1 MIFQRRYILLF
12 FTVIILVAVIYFL
25 GDIVTYIIGAWV
37 LALIGTP
44 IKKAILRIPGLSKWK
59 YGNTIASTLTILFFL
74 FLIGFGFFLII
85 PILSEQ
91 FSVFASID
99 YNKIA
104 ATLQEPLSKVE
115 IYLKKAGILQDSVSL
130 LQEFSAEI
138 ERVLIPTKVSD
149 FFNGIVS
156 TVANIGLA
164 VLSILFIGF
173 FFLKDQGLFDSGIRS
188 FVPDKYEAAISKAL
202 DDIAMLLSRYFS
214 GIIIQ
219 SCAIW
224 LIISTSL
231 SILGFSN
238 AWLIGFFAGM
248 VNVIP
253 YLGPWIGAGFG
264 VLVTINANINL
275 DFSQEILPMIYQ
287 LILVFGITHLI
298 DNFLIYPLLF
308 SNRVIAHPVEIF
320 IVVILGAKIGG
331 LIGMIVAIPSYTI
344 IRVLAGVFFSEF
356 KVVQKITAGIR
367 KATEDSPDQSLPTP
381 KKE

>member
-12 FTVIILVAVIYFL
+12 VTVVILVAVIYFL

-37 LALIGTP
+37 LALIGSP
-44 IKKAILRIPGLSKWK
+44 IKKTILRIPGLKKWK
-59 YGNTIASTLTILFFL
+59 YGNTIASVFTMLFFISMIVL
-74 FLIGFGFFLII
+74 GFVLII

-91 FSVFASID
+91 FSVFTSID

-104 ATLQEPLSKVE
+104 ATLQEPMSKVE
-115 IYLKKAGILQDSVSL
+115 VYLKKVGFLQDSVSL
-130 LQEFSAEI
+130 LQEISAEVQRI
-138 ERVLIPTKVSD
+138 LIPEKVSD
-149 FFNGIVS
+149 FFNGIVNTLA
-156 TVANIGLA
+156 TVGMAI
-164 VLSILFIGF
+164 LSILFIGF

-188 FVPDKYEAAISKAL
+188 FVPDKYEVAITKAL
-202 DDIAMLLSRYFS
+202 KDIGLLLSRYFS
-214 GIIIQ
+214 GLIIQ
-219 SCAIW
+219 SCSIW

-231 SILGFSN
+231 SIMGFSN

-264 VLVTINANINL
+264 ILVTINANINM
-275 DFSQEILPMIYQ
+275 DFTQEILPMIYQ
-287 LILVFGITHLI
+287 FIIVFGATQLI
-298 DNFLIYPLLF
+298 DNFFIYPLLF

-331 LIGMIVAIPSYTI
+331 LVGMIVAIPSYTI

-356 KVVQKITAGIR
+356 KVVQKMTAGIR
-367 KATEDSPDQSLPTP
+367 KATEDTPGQSQ
-381 KKE
+381 

>member
-367 KATEDSPDQSLPTP
+367 KATEDSPDQSPPTP
-381 KKE
+381 KAE